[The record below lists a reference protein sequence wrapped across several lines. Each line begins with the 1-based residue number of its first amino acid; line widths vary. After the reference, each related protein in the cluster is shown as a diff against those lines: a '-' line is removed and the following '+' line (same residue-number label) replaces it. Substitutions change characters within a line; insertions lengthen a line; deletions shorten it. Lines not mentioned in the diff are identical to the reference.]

1 MDTKHNLNITP
12 RDRVLRAWENSMEL
26 VRAYE
31 SYSQEITSDS
41 NAANVFAEFAEDE
54 CTHASKL
61 LEMLHSYENP
71 AR

>member
-41 NAANVFAEFAEDE
+41 NAADVFAEFAEDE
-54 CTHASKL
+54 CAHAAKL
-61 LEMLHSYENP
+61 LEMLHGYEKS
-71 AR
+71 AH